1 MGLLGKIQKN
11 VRHAIADS
19 LKRGR
24 EQGYSINNKL
34 KRIASNIDNP
44 IAAGALNGF
53 IKFDE
58 LSAIPFRKMNEYLYD
73 KIKPADQD
81 AGSKGEST
89 DVSPKPTKAPHKY
102 MDRNTRIREFQNMI
116 DRNMIPLSDENN
128 DKNEI

>member
-73 KIKPADQD
+73 KLAPSTTDENKNAENQDQD
-81 AGSKGEST
+81 KEIIRNRINAKRRT
-89 DVSPKPTKAPHKY
+89 PTEALELQY
-102 MDRNTRIREFQNMI
+102 ND
-116 DRNMIPLSDENN
+116 DE
-128 DKNEI
+128 